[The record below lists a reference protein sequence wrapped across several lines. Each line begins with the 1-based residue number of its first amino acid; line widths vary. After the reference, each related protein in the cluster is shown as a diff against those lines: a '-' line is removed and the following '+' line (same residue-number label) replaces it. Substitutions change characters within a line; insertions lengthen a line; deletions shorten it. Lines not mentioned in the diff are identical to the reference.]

1 MLGEIIGGLT
11 GQEHSQAAGDAQ
23 KAAINQMIAKLDAV
37 GMPPDQSAKLILD
50 QYRQAGIL
58 TPDLMN
64 QVQQQT
70 SQFAQLKTN
79 QPTLDVQMQ
88 ALQRM
93 SQLGQAGLTADER
106 SQQRL
111 LQQQNQQANNA
122 NQQSII
128 QNMAARGIQG
138 GGAEI
143 ASRLGA
149 SQNAANQGSS
159 AADQVSAMAQQRALQ
174 AIAQSGGMAGQINQQ
189 QFGQQATIAGA
200 QDQMNRFNVQNQMAI
215 NQQNVNTQNQA
226 QAANLANA
234 QQISNANVG
243 ATNQEQYDQLARQ
256 RQLWQEKMQYAGA
269 YAAPLQAYGQ
279 AGYGQEMSKAKMDAG
294 LGQAMDQ
301 TAFNIAG
308 MFMGQAPKQTTGTG
322 VGDQSGQNQG
332 QGPTQSNYNQMSSG
346 SGEVGGGNYYGTT
359 SYGSGGGGF

>member
-1 MLGEIIGGLT
+1 MFKMISSAAGATGGVLSADSVRNAST
-11 GQEHSQAAGDAQ
+11 TAGDAQ
-23 KAAINQMIAKLDAV
+23 KAAISQMIAKLDAV

-93 SQLGQAGLTADER
+93 SQLGQAGLTPDER

-128 QNMAARGIQG
+128 QNMQARGIQG

-159 AADQVSAMAQQRALQ
+159 AADQVSSMAQQRALQ
-174 AIAQSGGMAGQINQQ
+174 AIAQSGGMAGRINQQ

-215 NQQNVNTQNQA
+215 NQQNVNAANQA
-226 QAANLANA
+226 QAANLANS

-256 RQLWQEKMQYAGA
+256 RQLWQEKMREHMLTLFSNMDRHLLHNHMVKIWPVLALFLMDLVHCLRMLVKWDKIKIQRNKTRIKILINNMRVSLVIV
-269 YAAPLQAYGQ
+269 APPIVVA
-279 AGYGQEMSKAKMDAG
+279 
-294 LGQAMDQ
+294 
-301 TAFNIAG
+301 
-308 MFMGQAPKQTTGTG
+308 
-322 VGDQSGQNQG
+322 V
-332 QGPTQSNYNQMSSG
+332 
-346 SGEVGGGNYYGTT
+346 
-359 SYGSGGGGF
+359 